1 MSWGDWMFEQISIFD
16 LLQETESHFTAQIR
30 RGSGFEGGRVR
41 IYLTSCNLG
50 VKELAAF
57 MKDEYGIGGNSIT
70 FPDGQSGFADF
81 RASGIEL
88 RVWKTQEVETHR
100 WTEAAAEVKRLI
112 YANEYLTAKDWEKV
126 QEIREYFG
134 EIPVPHPRM
143 RVIPA

>member
-1 MSWGDWMFEQISIFD
+1 MIEQLSMFD
-16 LLQETESHFTAQIR
+16 LLQETESHLTVQIR
-30 RGSGFEGGRVR
+30 KWSGFENGRVR
-41 IYLTSCNLG
+41 IYCASCSMG
-50 VKELAAF
+50 VKELAEY
-57 MKDEYGIGGNSIT
+57 MKEEYGIGGNSIT
-70 FPDGQSGFADF
+70 FPDGQNGFADF

-126 QEIREYFG
+126 REIREYFG

>member
-1 MSWGDWMFEQISIFD
+1 MFEQISIFD

-126 QEIREYFG
+126 QEIREHFG
-134 EIPVPHPRM
+134 EISVPYPRM